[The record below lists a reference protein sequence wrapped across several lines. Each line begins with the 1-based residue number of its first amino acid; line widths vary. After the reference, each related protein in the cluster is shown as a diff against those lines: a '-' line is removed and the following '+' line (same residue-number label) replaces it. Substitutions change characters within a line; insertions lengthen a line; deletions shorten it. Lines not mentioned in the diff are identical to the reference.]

1 MFEEQLDRRWSEA
14 LPLAL
19 EAAAGTLVHFQS
31 PRLVVEQKSDLSPV
45 TIADREAELFLR
57 ERLLARFPDDGFV
70 GEEFGEVAGHSGFR
84 WVVDPIDGTKS
95 FISGVPLYSTLLG
108 LLWQD
113 QGVAGAIILPGLD
126 EAVSAARG
134 RGAWHWRG
142 RQRQPAAV
150 SERGSLSNAIFV
162 TSQVDSFARRGAES
176 VFLGLQQAA
185 AITRTWGD
193 GYGYLLVATG
203 RADLMVDP
211 FMHLWDAAAIQPIID
226 EAGGAFVDWRGN
238 PTVHS
243 GEGLATNRHLLESVL
258 AVTRQAPSLS

>member
-1 MFEEQLDRRWSEA
+1 MLEEQLERRWPSA
-14 LPLAL
+14 LQLAF
-19 EAAAGTLVHFQS
+19 EAATGTLSHFQN
-31 PRLVVEQKSDLSPV
+31 PQLVVEQKADLSPV

-57 ERLLARFPDDGFV
+57 ERLLARFPDDGFI
-70 GEEFGEVAGHSGFR
+70 GEEFGEVKGRSGFR
-84 WVVDPIDGTKS
+84 WIADPIDGTKS
-95 FISGVPLYSTLLG
+95 FICGVPLYSTLLG

-113 QGVAGAIILPGLD
+113 QSVAGAIIVPGLD

-142 RQRQPAAV
+142 GQRQPASVAG
-150 SERGSLSNAIFV
+150 RGSLGGAVFV

-226 EAGGAFVDWRGN
+226 EAGGIFVDWRGN
-238 PTVHS
+238 RTVHS
-243 GEGLATNRHLLESVL
+243 GEGLATNQDLLESVL